1 MSLSVPRAESPR
13 APAASR
19 AARGA
24 LSISGVTKRFDGPVV
39 LDDAT
44 LQVEAGTICA
54 LLGPSGSGKT
64 TLLRL
69 IAGLEQPGAG
79 TIRLGEQTLVD
90 GRRSI
95 APERRHIGMVFQ
107 DWALFPHLTVAQN
120 VGFGLGRQPDPARVA
135 EALDLIGLA
144 DAADRLPGTLSG
156 GQQQRVALARALA
169 PGPSVLLLDEPFS
182 NLDVA
187 MRARIR
193 REVHDLL
200 RSTGVTTV
208 FVTHDQEEAFVL
220 GDQVAVM
227 RDGRIVQA
235 ATPRELYTRP
245 ADHWVAGFVGDANF
259 LPARADGGTADTEF
273 GTVRLREPLHGDVDV
288 LVRPEH
294 LLIEAGD
301 AATVTFV
308 EYYGHDVL
316 VSCALDDGSEVHAR
330 SILADI
336 AEGDRVGLRCLDI
349 ASVAFPPDRKD
360 S

>member
-1 MSLSVPRAESPR
+1 MSLSIPRSAR
-13 APAASR
+13 AAASDVAR
-19 AARGA
+19 RGA
-24 LSISGVTKRFDGPVV
+24 LSVTGMAKRFDGPDV
-39 LDDAT
+39 LTDAS
-44 LQVEAGTICA
+44 LHVEAGTICA

-69 IAGLEQPGAG
+69 IAGLEHPDSGS
-79 TIRLGEQTLVD
+79 IRLGDDVLVD
-90 GRRSI
+90 GRQSVP
-95 APERRHIGMVFQ
+95 PERRQIGMVFQ
-107 DWALFPHLTVAQN
+107 DWALFPHLTVAEN
-120 VGFGLGRQPDPARVA
+120 VGFGLGKQSDPTRVA
-135 EALDLIGLA
+135 EVLDLVGLG
-144 DAADRLPGTLSG
+144 DTGDRRPGTLSG

-169 PGPSVLLLDEPFS
+169 PGPSALLLDEPFS

-200 RSTGVTTV
+200 RSTGVTTI

-227 RDGRIVQA
+227 RDGRIIQSA
-235 ATPRELYTRP
+235 SPRDLYTLP
-245 ADHWVAGFVGDANF
+245 ADPWVAGFVGDANF
-259 LPARADGGTADTEF
+259 LPAEADGSTAMTGF
-273 GTVRLREPLHGDVDV
+273 GSVRLREPQHGPVQV

-301 AATVTFV
+301 DAAVTFV

-316 VSCALDDGSEVHAR
+316 VSCVVADGSEVHAR
-330 SILADI
+330 SVLADI
-336 AEGDRVGLRCLDI
+336 AEGDRVGLRCLDV
-349 ASVAFPPDRKD
+349 ATVAFPRDQKD

>member
-1 MSLSVPRAESPR
+1 MSLSIPRSAR
-13 APAASR
+13 AIAPDLSR
-19 AARGA
+19 RGD
-24 LSISGVTKRFDGPVV
+24 LQVHGVAKRFDGPEV
-39 LDDAT
+39 LADAS
-44 LQVEAGTICA
+44 LHVEAGTICA

-69 IAGLEQPGAG
+69 IAGLEHPDAG
-79 TIRLGEQTLVD
+79 SIRLGDDVLVD
-90 GRRSI
+90 GRRSVP
-95 APERRHIGMVFQ
+95 PERRHIGMVFQ
-107 DWALFPHLTVAQN
+107 DWALFPHLTVAEN
-120 VGFGLGRQPDPARVA
+120 VGFGLGKQPDPGRVA
-135 EALDLIGLA
+135 GVLDLVGLG
-144 DAADRLPGTLSG
+144 DAGDRRPGTLSG

-227 RDGRIVQA
+227 RDGRIIQSA
-235 ATPRELYTRP
+235 SPRDLYTLP
-245 ADHWVAGFVGDANF
+245 ADRWVAGFVGDANF
-259 LPARADGGTADTEF
+259 LPALADGSTAVTAF
-273 GTVRLREPLHGDVDV
+273 GTVRLRKPHHGPVHA

-294 LLIEAGD
+294 LLIEDGD
-301 AATVTFV
+301 DATVTFV

-316 VSCALDDGSEVHAR
+316 VSCVLTDGSEVHAR

-336 AEGDRVGLRCLDI
+336 DEGDVVGVRCLDV
-349 ASVAFPPDRKD
+349 ATVAFPIDQKD